1 VAQSPLSEDALRT
14 SETLERLAI
23 VLTHVS
29 GDLQALAHRAERLR
43 EELAD
48 GSPLTDVMGTEARPL
63 IISRMT
69 QLVDE
74 LVGAALAVR
83 RAEARQLRRE
93 GASQQQIADL
103 FGVTRQRVAALLAE
117 PDPRARRPH
126 RPGPRPPR

>member
-1 VAQSPLSEDALRT
+1 VTPPPLPEDALRT
-14 SETLERLAI
+14 SETLQRLAT
-23 VLTHVS
+23 VLTRVS
-29 GDLQALAHRAERLR
+29 DDLQALAPRAHHLR
-43 EELAD
+43 EELAG
-48 GSPLTDVMGTEARPL
+48 GSSLTDAMRAEARPL

-93 GASQQQIADL
+93 GASQQQIAEI
-103 FGVTRQRVAALLAE
+103 FGVSRQRVAALLAE
-117 PDPRARRPH
+117 PDPGARGPH

>member
-1 VAQSPLSEDALRT
+1 VTQRPLPEDALRT
-14 SETLERLAI
+14 SETLERLAT
-23 VLTHVS
+23 VLTRVS
-29 GDLQALAHRAERLR
+29 DDLQALARRAQHLR

-48 GSPLTDVMGTEARPL
+48 GRPLTDAMRAEARPL

-83 RAEARQLRRE
+83 RAEAQQLRRE
-93 GASQQQIADL
+93 GASQQQIADI
-103 FGVTRQRVAALLAE
+103 FGVSRQRVAALLAE
-117 PDPRARRPH
+117 PDPRARGPH